1 MAARRRPGRPLP
13 YPLVSFR
20 PRKRILSLSFISLFE
35 TATTATTR
43 TATTAQ
49 TTRSRGKIRNNDEMR
64 AMICDER
71 ESNNDT
77 KRERDCCMYLPRRSP
92 FISLTNPRALL
103 SELKWMRISKTAICD
118 MGERASER
126 AKKFSNVDNHRKRP
140 TPEHAE
146 ARQLFLRWAGCRKR
160 CQRRTGNRLQSTSTP
175 NETRDGIG
183 REEIP
188 QSNVVATSGALI
200 GREKRGISSASAE
213 RIPQS
218 SVVSTSA
225 SFIGATLCTRATI
238 VAAAAA

>member
-1 MAARRRPGRPLP
+1 M
-13 YPLVSFR
+13 
-20 PRKRILSLSFISLFE
+20 I
-35 TATTATTR
+35 TTI
-43 TATTAQ
+43 
-49 TTRSRGKIRNNDEMR
+49 KR
-64 AMICDER
+64 AMICDGGECDSDTRR
-71 ESNNDT
+71 EKD
-77 KRERDCCMYLPRRSP
+77 DCMNLPRLSP
-92 FISLTNPRALL
+92 FISFTSLRVLL
-103 SELKWMRISKTAICD
+103 SELKLVRRSKVVMSD

-126 AKKFSNVDNHRKRP
+126 AKKSCNVDNHRKRP

-146 ARQLFLRWAGCRKR
+146 ARQLSLQWAGCRTR
-160 CQRRTGNRLQSTSTP
+160 CQLRIGNRLQSSSTP